1 MAVFS
6 ICCWCSGEQIMMV
19 WFGLIGIVA
28 SIRCCNIV
36 LPAMGWSDLGR
47 DDLIRDPSPAAK
59 ITTDTFILFNN

>member
-1 MAVFS
+1 
-6 ICCWCSGEQIMMV
+6 MMV

-28 SIRCCNIV
+28 SIRCCNIA
-36 LPAMGWSDLGR
+36 LPAIGWSDLGR